1 MLTPWQKPV
10 LICCI
15 NTRTTAR
22 RAAAPHCR
30 LPRSPDL
37 PVWSAPVRPAPRRPH
52 SVQACPAARVVLG
65 WGLAAH
71 RSGHSWSVRDSGF
84 PPKAQ
89 PEAILGGATTDNLLR
104 RWVPLYAV
112 AEFGAPTITIVLA
125 WVLLVR
131 GRKGFGRER
140 EGGGEKVSTML
151 VPIGTVG

>member
-1 MLTPWQKPV
+1 MLTPLQKPV

-22 RAAAPHCR
+22 RAAARRCR

-37 PVWSAPVRPAPRRPH
+37 PVRSAPVRPAPRRPH

-65 WGLAAH
+65 WGLVAH
-71 RSGHSWSVRDSGF
+71 RSGHSWSVRDLGF

-89 PEAILGGATTDNLLR
+89 PEAILGGATTVDLLR
-104 RWVPLYAV
+104 PWVPLYAV
-112 AEFGAPTITIVLA
+112 AEFGTPTITIALA

-131 GRKGFGRER
+131 GRKGFGWER
-140 EGGGEKVSTML
+140 EGGEKKC
-151 VPIGTVG
+151 PQCWCR

>member
-1 MLTPWQKPV
+1 M
-10 LICCI
+10 
-15 NTRTTAR
+15 
-22 RAAAPHCR
+22 
-30 LPRSPDL
+30 
-37 PVWSAPVRPAPRRPH
+37 
-52 SVQACPAARVVLG
+52 
-65 WGLAAH
+65 
-71 RSGHSWSVRDSGF
+71 RDSGF

-112 AEFGAPTITIVLA
+112 AEFGAPTITIVLT

-131 GRKGFGRER
+131 GRKDFGRER